1 MRAEGCRTVRRQL
14 SAHRD
19 GELPVAE
26 QIAVEAHLRTCKACA
41 AEVVDFEALGAL
53 LRRGVALEADD
64 QPLAGLAATVVS
76 RVKAEREQSLRGW
89 TERVFEDMHFVWAG
103 LGAAG
108 ATLACLAII
117 FGIFYY
123 ATRERADSLGGVMA
137 AMSIP
142 AGSNENPLQV
152 DGRIALPSATDGD
165 AFPEAV
171 LPDEEESVFALAAS
185 LTREGRIANLELLHA
200 EATGGNPRSAEREK
214 EILTLLDSISKTRFA
229 PARYG
234 NAPVAVNMVWLYTQ
248 LTVRG
253 KAPESAPVVP
263 SRSISSAARAIGL
276 AA

>member
-1 MRAEGCRTVRRQL
+1 MRAGACRAVHRQL
-14 SAHRD
+14 SAYRD
-19 GELPVAE
+19 GELPVPE
-26 QIAVEAHLRTCKACA
+26 QIAVEAHVRACRACA
-41 AEVVDFEALGAL
+41 DEVAELKEIGAL
-53 LRRGVALEADD
+53 LRDRAAAATGE
-64 QPLAGLAATVVS
+64 QGLAGLAGTVVS

-103 LGAAG
+103 VGAAG
-108 ATLACLAII
+108 ATLACVAIV

-123 ATRERADSLGGVMA
+123 ATRERPDSLGGVLA
-137 AMSIP
+137 AMAIP

-152 DGRIALPSATDGD
+152 DGRIAMPSATDGD

-171 LPDEEESVFALAAS
+171 LPDEDESVFALAAS

-214 EILTLLDSISKTRFA
+214 EILTLLDSISKARFA

-253 KAPESAPVVP
+253 KAPESAPTPP
-263 SRSISSAARAIGL
+263 SRSISSAARLVGL

>member
-1 MRAEGCRTVRRQL
+1 MRAGACRSVRRQL
-14 SAHRD
+14 SAYRD

-26 QIAVEAHLRTCKACA
+26 QIAVEAHLRACETCAGA
-41 AEVVDFEALGAL
+41 VAEFDQIGTLI
-53 LRRGVALEADD
+53 RRRIASEVGR
-64 QPLAGLAATVVS
+64 QPPAGLAATVVS
-76 RVKAEREQSLRGW
+76 RTKAEREQSLRGW

-108 ATLACLAII
+108 ATLACLAIV

-123 ATRERADSLGGVMA
+123 ATRERPDSLGGVMA
-137 AMSIP
+137 AMAIP

-152 DGRIALPSATDGD
+152 DGRMMMPSATNGD

-171 LPDEEESVFALAAS
+171 LPDEDESVFALAAS

-200 EATGGNPRSAEREK
+200 EATGGNPRSAQRER
-214 EILTLLDSISKTRFA
+214 EILTLLDSISKARFE

-253 KAPESAPVVP
+253 KAPETVPP
-263 SRSISSAARAIGL
+263 SRSISSVVRAIGL

>member
-1 MRAEGCRTVRRQL
+1 MRAGCRAVRRQL
-14 SAHRD
+14 SAYRD
-19 GELPVAE
+19 RELPVAE
-26 QIAVEAHLRTCKACA
+26 QIAVEAHLRGCRSCT
-41 AEVVDFEALGAL
+41 AEVADLDAIGAL
-53 LRRGVALEADD
+53 LRRGYGGEAER
-64 QPLAGLAATVVS
+64 QLVAGLAATVVS

-89 TERVFEDMHFVWAG
+89 SERAFEDMHFVWAG

-108 ATLACLAII
+108 ATLACLAIV

-123 ATRERADSLGGVMA
+123 ATRERPDSLGGVMA

-171 LPDEEESVFALAAS
+171 LPDEDESVFALAAS

-214 EILTLLDSISKTRFA
+214 EILTLLDSISKARFA

-253 KAPESAPVVP
+253 KAPETVPAPTT
-263 SRSISSAARAIGL
+263 RSISSAARPLGL

>member
-1 MRAEGCRTVRRQL
+1 MRAGSCRTVRRQL
-14 SAHRD
+14 SAYRD

-26 QIAVEAHLRTCKACA
+26 QIAVEAHVRACRACA
-41 AEVVDFEALGAL
+41 NAVAELDEIGTL
-53 LRRGVALEADD
+53 LRRGVASESED

-108 ATLACLAII
+108 ATVACVAIV

-123 ATRERADSLGGVMA
+123 ATRERPDSLRGVMA

-152 DGRIALPSATDGD
+152 DGRMLMPSATDGD

-171 LPDEEESVFALAAS
+171 LPDEDESVFALAAS

-200 EATGGNPRSAEREK
+200 EATGGNPRSAQREK
-214 EILTLLDSISKTRFA
+214 EILTLLDSISKARFE

-253 KAPESAPVVP
+253 KAPEAAPAR
-263 SRSISSAARAIGL
+263 SRSISSAARTIGL